1 MEKPHA
7 PQTCASTS
15 SATLAYAVVVAFAL
29 RRVLLYTIFSKMS
42 IPFLKKIKIFSKIKI
57 YIFLDKEK
65 NLRYNIFV
73 IEIYF
78 VAWRNW

>member
-1 MEKPHA
+1 
-7 PQTCASTS
+7 
-15 SATLAYAVVVAFAL
+15 L

-78 VAWRNW
+78 GSWRSWGRLRALPDGRYSAQ

>member
-1 MEKPHA
+1 
-7 PQTCASTS
+7 
-15 SATLAYAVVVAFAL
+15 
-29 RRVLLYTIFSKMS
+29 MS

-78 VAWRNW
+78 GSWRSWGRLRALPTAGIARNKEWQQLGDWQVSKRER